1 LLTYDGLEIDMLNVG
16 CADAILITRWTN
28 GVASRVLVDG
38 GNKKDYDDTVKPFLK
53 GLSINHLDAIV
64 CSHPHDDHAAGLLE
78 LIKAR
83 DFSIGAAF
91 VHVPQWHVNV
101 DEVNF
106 ALRKASGTDEARVIE
121 KSLATVADLV
131 NELRNRGIEPSE
143 PFAGSRIGDLFVLGP
158 SKAFYEDLI
167 QEFAQSD
174 KIMGV
179 EKSRHDYASKVMSE
193 EIVAAAFGTEP
204 EYGLLVNPED
214 TPENQSSTILW
225 AKYGDD
231 TYILTADAGVQALQS
246 ASKDY
251 TISNCYWMQIP
262 HHGSRRNVTKQL
274 IEHFSPKVAFVSAP
288 AGDDKHPRKSVI
300 TAFKN
305 AGAQVYSTH
314 YPTPGPL
321 RHHVGNVPE
330 RPGYFQATSL
340 WNKS

>member
-1 LLTYDGLEIDMLNVG
+1 MPDYNGLEIDMLNVG
-16 CADAILITRWTN
+16 CADAILVTRWTN
-28 GVASRVLVDG
+28 GIPNRVLVDG
-38 GNKKDYDDTVKPFLK
+38 GNKSDYDDTVKPFLK
-53 GLSINHLDAIV
+53 SLGIDRLDAVV

-78 LIKAR
+78 LVKAR
-83 DFSIGAAF
+83 DFIIGAAF
-91 VHVPQWHVNV
+91 VHVPQWHVSM
-101 DEVNF
+101 DEVNS
-106 ALRKASGTDEARVIE
+106 ALRKARGTEEARVIE
-121 KSLATVADLV
+121 KSLETVVDLV
-131 NELRNRGIEPSE
+131 NELRKRGIEPAE
-143 PFAGSRIGDLFVLGP
+143 PFAGSRIGDLFVVGP

-179 EKSRHDYASKVMSE
+179 EKARQDYASKIMGE
-193 EIVAAAFGTEP
+193 EVVAAVFGKEP
-204 EYGLLVNPED
+204 EYGLLENPED
-214 TPENQSSTILW
+214 TPENQSSTIFW
-225 AKYGDD
+225 AKYEDN

-274 IEHFSPKVAFVSAP
+274 IEYFSPKVAFVSAP
-288 AGDDKHPRKSVI
+288 GDDKHPRKSVV

-314 YPTPGPL
+314 YPTPGTL
-321 RHHVGNVPE
+321 RHHVGTVPE
-330 RPGYFQATSL
+330 RPGYFLATSL